1 MAKASPKES
10 KETSQDQKRESI
22 KKNIILAAVTLVGV
36 GLLQLAF
43 AGAYL
48 AAFHSPKP
56 NGLPVAIVGKKSET
70 QPLAQALQ
78 QKSNGAYKVS
88 QTTDYNQAEKEMKE
102 QSLYVI
108 YQPSFPVSTVTVAS
122 ANSKSLAETLPATFD
137 GLDQAF
143 QAEARQELTLN
154 PETAQLAE
162 TPISAP
168 KVKDI
173 APLPEGDSQGVALF
187 YTAFS
192 AVFGGYLA
200 AVALN
205 MVRGKRKFTRQAV
218 LVRTAS
224 FAVFASVTG
233 MLIALLVTHGVS
245 AMPTENYWA
254 IAGICALTTFGV
266 SMFASAVVSLIG
278 VVGTAL
284 VILFFVI
291 IGNPASGGVM
301 PVALTGGGPWHS
313 LSGVLPTGPATDAIR
328 QVVYFDNLQLMHHL
342 WTPIIYAII
351 GFVVLFAF
359 GIRRS
364 SISPYENAIA
374 DDVADDKKH
383 AKS

>member
-1 MAKASPKES
+1 MAKTNQKQS
-10 KETSQDQKRESI
+10 KTTLQDQKKESI

-43 AGAYL
+43 ASAYL

-56 NGLPVAIVGKKSET
+56 NELPVTIVGKESET
-70 QPLAQALQ
+70 QPLAKALQ
-78 QKSNGAYKVS
+78 EKSNGAYKVA
-88 QTTDYNQAEKEMKE
+88 QTTSFSQAERDMKE
-102 QSLYVI
+102 QSSYMI
-108 YQPSFPVSTVTVAS
+108 YQPSFPVSTITVAS
-122 ANSKSLAETLPATFD
+122 ANSKSLAETLPTTL
-137 GLDQAF
+137 GELDKAF
-143 QAEARQELTLN
+143 QEKAREELALS
-154 PETAQLAE
+154 PETAPLAE
-162 TPISAP
+162 TPISAA
-168 KVKDI
+168 KIKDI
-173 APLPEGDSQGVALF
+173 APLPTGDSQGVALF

-224 FAVFASVTG
+224 FAVFALVTS
-233 MLIALLVTHGVS
+233 MLIGLLVTRGVS
-245 AMPTENYWA
+245 AMPAEHYWA
-254 IAGICALTTFGV
+254 IVGICALTTFGV
-266 SMFASAVVSLIG
+266 SMLTSAIVSLIG

-291 IGNPASGGVM
+291 LGNPASGGVM
-301 PVALTGGGPWHS
+301 PVAITGGGPWHY

-328 QVVYFDNLQLMHHL
+328 QVVYFDGLQLMRHL
-342 WTPIIYAII
+342 WTPIVYAVI
-351 GFVVLFAF
+351 GFTVLFAF

-374 DDVADDKKH
+374 EDVEDDKKH